1 MSTPIQQ
8 MPRLAHLEWP
18 GLSAICIPA
27 DVLVGANHGVDI
39 STSGLS
45 DLPAPLNKA
54 SCWIYCREAWPH
66 VDPDFEGMVFI
77 TVAVKADHR
86 YAQMLPN
93 HKHTEHGV
101 FPGAVFTTDPLSLH
115 WLAPN
120 ADNGVDF
127 IGLQFEVPY
136 HEADAVYDDLLSEFG
151 ELGAIRVS
159 KPGVADALL
168 VATGDYVGTPPGP
181 LEADTDHDHQITGT
195 LPANITQG
203 D

>member
-1 MSTPIQQ
+1 MSMPIQQ
-8 MPRLAHLEWP
+8 FPRLAHLEWP
-18 GLSAICIPA
+18 GLSDLSIPA
-27 DVLVGANHGVDI
+27 DVLAGTQRGVEI
-39 STSGLS
+39 CSSGLS

-66 VDPDFEGMVFI
+66 ADPDFEGLVFV
-77 TVAVKADHR
+77 TLAVKADHR
-86 YAQMLPN
+86 YAQLLPN

-101 FPGAVFTTDPLSLH
+101 FPGSVFTTDPLSLH

-136 HEADAVYDDLLSEFG
+136 HEADAFYDDLLHQLG

-168 VATGDYVGTPPGP
+168 VATGDYVGVPPGP
-181 LEADTDHDHQITGT
+181 LEAGMAHE
-195 LPANITQG
+195 
-203 D
+203 